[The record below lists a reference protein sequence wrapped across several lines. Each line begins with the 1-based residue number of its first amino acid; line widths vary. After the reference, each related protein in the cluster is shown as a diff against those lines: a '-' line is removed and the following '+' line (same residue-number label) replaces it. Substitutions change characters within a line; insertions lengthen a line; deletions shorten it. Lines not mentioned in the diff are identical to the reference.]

1 MRPRLQVLEPN
12 LLSSIVDE
20 AKRLLDEVGM
30 EIRGPKM
37 RERLLAEGLPTTPEG
52 RVRFPPEVVDRA
64 IASAPSSFKLYDR
77 DGIERADLG
86 GDRVH
91 YVPGSSGLRVL
102 DHRTGEARLAN
113 TTDFVEYIRLGDGL
127 EHLGYLATA
136 FSTNEDIEPQVSDA
150 WRLYLVLTNT
160 KRPVVSGAFTEHG
173 VERMVE
179 MMALF
184 RRDRADLI
192 ERPMSIFTV
201 TATGN
206 FRYSEDSCQNLM
218 DCVDAGIPVEIV
230 PVTLMGLIAPVT
242 VVGAT
247 VFHTADVLAGITMAQ
262 VVRPGAPVL
271 FGGAPATFHMKIASS
286 PMAAIEAQLLDV
298 AYVEVAKSL
307 GLPTQSYMALSEAK
321 EVDAQA
327 GAETFGSALLAAL
340 AGVNSVSGPGMLDFL
355 LVFSLPKLVLDDELC
370 AQALHFV
377 RNVRN
382 LDDIPA
388 RALVDELLATQHL
401 ITSEHTSRY
410 WPEEL
415 YLPGRV
421 FDRDNRENWTK
432 AGAPDTY
439 RRAVAEVE
447 RRLAAY
453 QPIDTDPLAEQELA
467 RIIKAGLVSQ
477 TELPSIPP
485 APARADAAAFAATG
499 DAPRGRRAN
508 PRRGR

>member
-1 MRPRLQVLEPN
+1 MRPRLQVLEPP
-12 LLSSIVDE
+12 LISSIVDE

-30 EIRGPKM
+30 EIRGAKM
-37 RERLLAEGLPTTPEG
+37 RERLLEEGLPTTADG
-52 RVRFPPEVVDRA
+52 RVRFPPDVVDRA
-64 IASAPSSFKLYDR
+64 IESAPSSFKLFDR

-453 QPIDTDPLAEQELA
+453 QPIETDPLAEQELA

-477 TELPSIPP
+477 TELPFIPA